1 MNHISLEEKEKLENI
16 YQKFLKDPNIA
27 RMKNVGM
34 HRGSNSYIHS
44 FKVAKL
50 AIKRALHHKKKLDL
64 EAVLIAGILHDYYLY
79 DWREDK
85 TLRKKH
91 ARRHPFVAAANAK
104 RDFNV
109 SEFVIEIIKS
119 HMWPINFKLFQRT
132 TEARIVG
139 NADNT
144 IAFKEVITSRR
155 YKAKRIVKY
164 MESIEKLFD

>member
-1 MNHISLEEKEKLENI
+1 MKHISLEEKNKLEKI
-16 YQKFLKDPNIA
+16 YQDFLNNPLII
-27 RMKNVGM
+27 RMQKIHM
-34 HRGSNSYIHS
+34 HRGSNAYVHS
-44 FKVAKL
+44 FRVAKL
-50 AIKRALHHKKKLDL
+50 AIKRAIRRKKNLDL
-64 EAVLIAGILHDYYLY
+64 ESLLIAAILHDYYLY
-79 DWREDK
+79 DWRDNK
-85 TLRKKH
+85 ALRKKH

-109 SEFVIEIIKS
+109 SDFVIEIIKS

-155 YKAKRIVKY
+155 YKAKRIVKN